1 MRIWIYLLLLLAAVI
16 TTIIMVTRRRAT
28 DDDDDAEQKEILRKI
43 KNKNAKLAEE
53 AGIPPEDLEKA
64 LNDEIKK
71 EKKKQCNVSPL
82 PNGICSPGYKLEK
95 SCCYA
100 NDSKRNKMNEKLQLA
115 KDIVIEISVGM
126 AAGFILESMI
136 KKGLRVA
143 GAKGAAAGA
152 KGAVAGAKGAAA
164 GAKGA
169 AAGAKAAKAAK
180 GVIAAARAA
189 RAVSSAA
196 RAAATVSAKYAVA
209 AAGGPIGLMVAMATL
224 IFDAVSITLDILD
237 VDGYDSF
244 TAQGTIANMKNI
256 LDYSVASEFEKQGM
270 DFPYIFPLT
279 KVFPKEMETA
289 QEHMNNQLSEKY
301 LTSEMELPKNK
312 KVKVAFDAYVE
323 KIVENPDAD
332 PPVPD
337 EFTDFITQLYR
348 DKHVERDSIIYAKMK
363 KLLGEKAYKIQYYK
377 SISGPDRMGV
387 SFSREG
393 AKEWNTD
400 NERIWLKNNDL
411 FKPPDPT
418 AVEEV
423 DREAA
428 CYTDTYYVYDSGP
441 ADKPVMVPR
450 KLPEKTVLANFYGPL
465 LAYCEKMRQLKG
477 SSTSVNPK
485 ALGTRFDFDSGVCQ
499 FSKEYCRRYGLEF
512 KNNDCK
518 LKPGQNV
525 AEMIFGKTVTRATI
539 REWDSRIDDLT
550 SGDAGKAVGAWL
562 KMGFDPTGLGTT
574 AIKEAMKSYA
584 KKSKPATKG
593 PCPSG
598 MRDDGVNCWLDP
610 KYRGIGKP
618 MGCKPGEEQKGLL
631 CYPKCRD
638 GYKSSLLECEGT
650 CPSGSKNTGFTCL
663 QSVKNNFHAWNYHR
677 NHCYNKYDG
686 QGYLNRGASTCN
698 APCLPGFR
706 RRSSA
711 LGTGFCDKARG
722 RYSRATDHRALSTC
736 PDGHEK
742 PRGSL
747 LCYPKCKNKGDQG
760 QYKYVSVLDWCQPEG
775 GAGVKKGYDDRLTCN
790 NGWERKGPLCYEP
803 CKEGERDD
811 GLFCKKAG

>member
-1 MRIWIYLLLLLAAVI
+1 MAFVLLLIPILILAAVI
-16 TTIIMVTRRRAT
+16 WAAIRRARGGAGVKKGY
-28 DDDDDAEQKEILRKI
+28 DAEQEEILQTI
-43 KNKNAKLAEE
+43 KNKNAKLAVR
-53 AGIPPEDLEKA
+53 AGIPPEDLEEA

-82 PNGICSPGYKLEK
+82 PNGICSPGYTLEK
-95 SCCYA
+95 KCCYA
-100 NDSKRNKMNEKLQLA
+100 NNSKRNKMNENLQFA
-115 KDIVIEISVGM
+115 KDIVIEISVGL
-126 AAGFILESMI
+126 AAGFIIESML
-136 KKGLRVA
+136 KKGLTMA
-143 GAKGAAAGA
+143 GG

-164 GAKGA
+164 GVKGA

-196 RAAATVSAKYAVA
+196 RAAATVSAKFAVS

-224 IFDAVSITLDILD
+224 IFDAVSITIDILD

-256 LDYSVASEFEKQGM
+256 LDYSVAAEFEKQGM

-279 KVFPKEMETA
+279 TVFPKEMETA

-312 KVKVAFDAYVE
+312 KVLVAFDAYVE

-518 LKPGQNV
+518 PKPGQNV

-593 PCPSG
+593 SCPPG
-598 MRDDGVNCWLDP
+598 MRDDDVNCWLDP
-610 KYRGIGKP
+610 YKIPTGTLPNTCRASEPTDIGGRCYEACPKGKEPNKVLPTFCEATCSGDTPIKYPGSLICYEDCKRRGSEWFNGSRLECAACYNGWKSDGFL
-618 MGCKPGEEQKGLL
+618 GCKKPGAWTGRWPYRKLRKQKSILANGGSVA
-631 CYPKCRD
+631 R
-638 GYKSSLLECEGT
+638 KSHSM
-650 CPSGSKNTGFTCL
+650 K
-663 QSVKNNFHAWNYHR
+663 
-677 NHCYNKYDG
+677 
-686 QGYLNRGASTCN
+686 
-698 APCLPGFR
+698 
-706 RRSSA
+706 
-711 LGTGFCDKARG
+711 
-722 RYSRATDHRALSTC
+722 C
-736 PDGHEK
+736 PDGKVE
-742 PRGSL
+742 RDG
-747 LCYPKCKNKGDQG
+747 LCYQPCKNKGDQG
-760 QYKYVSVLDWCQPEG
+760 QYKYVGVLDWCQPKG
-775 GAGVKKGYDDRLTCN
+775 GAGVKKGYDDRLTCD
-790 NGWERKGPLCYEP
+790 NGWERKGTFCYEP